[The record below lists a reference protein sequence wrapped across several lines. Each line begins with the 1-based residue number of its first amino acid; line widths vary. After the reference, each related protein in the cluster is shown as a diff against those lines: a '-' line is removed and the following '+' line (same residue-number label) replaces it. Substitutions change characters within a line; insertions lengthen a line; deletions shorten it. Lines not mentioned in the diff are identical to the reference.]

1 MQRYNFYLNIIRFLR
16 SGTIIEGIIVAV
28 VFVVR
33 FVFLFFIVAITC
45 LYVFDFESYM
55 CSQACLTLQ

>member
-1 MQRYNFYLNIIRFLR
+1 MQIYKFYLNIIRFLR
-16 SGTIIEGIIVAV
+16 SGTIIEGIISAV

-33 FVFLFFIVAITC
+33 LVFLFFIVAITC

-55 CSQACLTLQ
+55 GSQAWLTLQ